1 MIFNIKKLTRSISIE
16 IKTIIGI
23 ILFTILLVGLERYQL
38 SQNIIE
44 QFLESKRSK
53 NRLLIDTITP
63 IIGLNISLGLDESN
77 KEYLNYIA
85 RQNLDLEY
93 IELLDF
99 DNKLSYSYGEKY
111 ENKHHNE
118 KFGIN
123 FCSKSIVDSITGE
136 TLGSVTLHFSDKD
149 YQMLLSKNRETT
161 LKIFFITFILLTIF
175 VVLIKKEFKHLK
187 KLSENVLAYDPK
199 INNFSLTTSQRL
211 DEVGVIHNAIISMV
225 KKIATHTKDL
235 DEINSSLEDKIKER
249 TKELEEANKKLQA
262 LSVTDELTQ
271 LSNRRYFEEYFQKNW
286 ELAKRH
292 GTEISIIMCDI
303 DHFKRVNDTYGHL
316 AGDFILKN
324 IAQILKKSLK
334 RNTDFIAR
342 YGGEE
347 FVIVMYD
354 TDIDLA
360 KELCIK
366 IQNSIK
372 DDGLFTFQGIVLE
385 AVTMSFGINS
395 IIPKIDD
402 NSKDLIE
409 NADLALYKAKKNG
422 RNRIV
427 VF

>member
-1 MIFNIKKLTRSISIE
+1 MIFNIKKLIRSISIE
-16 IKTIIGI
+16 IKTITGI

-44 QFLESKRSK
+44 QFIESKKSK

-63 IIGLNISLGLDESN
+63 IIGLNISLGLDNSN

-93 IELLDF
+93 IELLDC

-111 ENKHHNE
+111 ENKHHSE

-123 FCSKSIVDSITGE
+123 FCNKSIVDSITGE

-149 YQMLLSKNRETT
+149 YQILLSKNRETT

-175 VVLIKKEFKHLK
+175 VILIKKEFKHLK
-187 KLSENVLAYDPK
+187 KLSENVLAYNPK
-199 INNFSLTTSQRL
+199 LNNFTLTPSQRL

-225 KKIATHTKDL
+225 GKIATHTKVL
-235 DEINSSLEDKIKER
+235 DEINLSLEDKIKKR

-271 LSNRRYFEEYFQKNW
+271 LSNRRYFEEYFQKSW

-292 GTEISIIMCDI
+292 GFEISIIMCDI

-316 AGDFILKN
+316 AGDFILEN
-324 IAQILKKSLK
+324 IAQLLKKSLK

-354 TDIDLA
+354 SDIDLA

-372 DDGLFTFQGIVLE
+372 NADSFIFQGIVLE
-385 AVTMSFGINS
+385 AVTMSFGIS
-395 IIPKIDD
+395 STIPKINK
-402 NSKDLIE
+402 NSKELLE

>member
-1 MIFNIKKLTRSISIE
+1 MIFNIKKLIRSISIE
-16 IKTIIGI
+16 IKTITGI

-44 QFLESKRSK
+44 QFIESKKSK

-63 IIGLNISLGLDESN
+63 IIGLNISLGLDNSN

-93 IELLDF
+93 IELLDC
-99 DNKLSYSYGEKY
+99 DNKLSYSYGEKN
-111 ENKHHNE
+111 ENKQHNE

-123 FCSKSIVDSITGE
+123 FCNKSIVDSITGE

-149 YQMLLSKNRETT
+149 YQILLSKNRETT

-175 VVLIKKEFKHLK
+175 VFLIKKEFKHLK
-187 KLSENVLAYDPK
+187 RLSENVLAYNPK
-199 INNFSLTTSQRL
+199 LNNFTLTPSQRL

-225 KKIATHTKDL
+225 GKIATHTKVL
-235 DEINSSLEDKIKER
+235 DEINLSLEDKIKKR

-271 LSNRRYFEEYFQKNW
+271 LSNRRYFEEYFQKSW

-292 GTEISIIMCDI
+292 GFEISIIMCDI

-324 IAQILKKSLK
+324 IAQLLKKSLK

-354 TDIDLA
+354 SDIDLA
-360 KELCIK
+360 KELCVK

-372 DDGLFTFQGIVLE
+372 NADSFIFQGVELE
-385 AVTMSFGINS
+385 TVTMSFGINGT
-395 IIPKIDD
+395 IPKIDD

-422 RNRIV
+422 RNCIV